1 MARKT
6 VVIGGSIVILL
17 LLGIGGAVAMLGVAF
32 TDVQRLSLGET
43 SYEQSDLVVQTATP
57 VGPGNT
63 VDQIELVVD
72 NADVAPINATAQVW
86 LLSDS
91 TEVTTGTLTE
101 TFTPGQTTVS
111 VVLDDRTR
119 MAVYDSLDIRLTEN

>member
-17 LLGIGGAVAMLGVAF
+17 LVGIGGAAAMLGVAF
-32 TDVQRLSLGET
+32 TDVQHLSLGET

-57 VGPGNT
+57 VGPGNN
-63 VDQIELVVD
+63 VDQIDLVVD
-72 NADVAPINATAQVW
+72 NDVAPINATAQVW

-119 MAVYDSLDIRLTEN
+119 MATYDSLDIRLTEN